1 MARDISELGADVYD
15 DTPKPQHKISP
26 KKRNYIIGLSITAF
40 LLAGAV
46 VGTVILCNTALT
58 DYSNVRNVKYYYT
71 PKSMLEPGEEPTAI
85 LLKLTKS
92 TEEYKYASTFRIPSK
107 VNGYKV
113 VGVAAN
119 AFNGHTEIKKI
130 IMPNSIQ
137 FVGEKAFKGCT
148 NLKSFT
154 WSKNLTSVGMNAFDE
169 TAFYSKLQGDII
181 YDLPNGLC
189 IYVGENY
196 FKENTALVSDNLTAE
211 ETQNVKDNYGA
222 TNIIKFSDC
231 GIKSLSDGI
240 FKDNDKIV
248 YVDLPEYQTAI
259 CKSTFQSCSN
269 LQGFDASHSKVKAI
283 SERAFY
289 ECTKL
294 KSVILGNEVT
304 EIEKQAFAYI
314 AITELPDISH
324 VKTMS
329 TGVFEGCSK
338 VVAVDDYPLSY
349 VPEKMFSGCSSLSS
363 MSWENADEVTS
374 IGTAA
379 FEGTSFTTFVVPKN
393 VATLPENFMKN
404 NKKLTKVSL
413 YGNPD
418 CKIIPGSD
426 VPQKV
431 DEDDPDDDTMTE
443 VESFIDYNGVQH
455 QGTLIGVK
463 SIMSSSFDNCTA
475 LKTIDLYDN
484 DGAHWRGNEG
494 EFTFPYSLRRTDK
507 YSDITNKDNR
517 TFNGTVLTKL
527 IITPNMNNI
536 GSYAFKDAKELV
548 KVELDS
554 HIADKSLF
562 TLNRIYTNAFAGCS
576 KLEEIEVPS
585 SLSNLGSSA
594 FNGCRKLTEIKN
606 FVNTSVD
613 TINASAF
620 KNCSSLSHIDLPACV
635 GSIKNNSFNGTTN
648 LDYLVVPSAV
658 EEIESDSFINC
669 RERELDANDDEIE
682 ITDDSL
688 KMKVFID
695 MTYEKATTNKGPF
708 KKAGDDEKCHDDT
721 TLLLYRLADGEQKV
735 EGRHYWAYN
744 SSNVPEEI

>member
-15 DTPKPQHKISP
+15 DTPKPQHRLSP

-71 PKSMLEPGEEPTAI
+71 PKSMLKEGEEPTAI

-113 VGVAAN
+113 IGVAAN

-196 FKENTALVSDNLTAE
+196 FKENTALVSDNLTSE
-211 ETQNVKDNYGA
+211 EIQSIKKDCGA

-248 YVDLPEYQTAI
+248 YVDLPEYQTGI
-259 CKSTFQSCSN
+259 CKSTFQGCIN
-269 LQGFDASHSKVKAI
+269 LQGFDASHSKVKTI

-289 ECTKL
+289 ECTNL
-294 KSVILGNEVT
+294 KNVVLGNEVT

-314 AITELPDISH
+314 AITELPDITH
-324 VKTMS
+324 VKTMA
-329 TGVFEGCSK
+329 TGVFQGCSK
-338 VVAVDDYPLSY
+338 VKAVNNYPLSY
-349 VPEKMFSGCSSLSS
+349 VPEKMFSGCSSLEN
-363 MSWENADEVTS
+363 MTWENADEVTS
-374 IGTAA
+374 IGSAA
-379 FEGTSFTTFVVPKN
+379 FEGTSFTSFKVPKN
-393 VATLPENFMKN
+393 VATLPETFMKN

-413 YGNPD
+413 YGNPN
-418 CKIIPGSD
+418 CVIIPGSD

-443 VESFIDYNGVQH
+443 VEEFVDYNGVQH
-455 QGTLIGVK
+455 KGTLIGVK
-463 SIMSSSFDNCTA
+463 SIMSSAFENCTS
-475 LKTIDLYDN
+475 LKTIDLYDD
-484 DGAHWRGNEG
+484 DGAHWRGKEG
-494 EFTFPYSLRRTDK
+494 DFTFPYSLRRTDK
-507 YSDITNKDNR
+507 YSDITNKDNK
-517 TFNGTVLTKL
+517 TFSSSVLTKL
-527 IITPNMNNI
+527 IITPNMTNI
-536 GSYAFKDAKELV
+536 GSYAFKDAKDLTE
-548 KVELDS
+548 VELDS
-554 HIADKSLF
+554 NITDKSLF
-562 TLNRIYTNAFAGCS
+562 RLNRIYTNAFAGCT
-576 KLEEIEVPS
+576 KLGKIEVPS
-585 SLSNLGSSA
+585 SLNNLGSSA
-594 FNGCRKLTEIKN
+594 FNGCRNLKEVKN
-606 FVNTSVD
+606 FANTGVD

-620 KNCSSLSHIDLPACV
+620 KNCSSLTHIDLPNVV
-635 GSIKNNSFNGTTN
+635 GSIKNNSFNGTTS
-648 LDYLVVPSAV
+648 LDYLVVPSV
-658 EEIESDSFINC
+658 IEEIESDSFINC
-669 RERELDANDDEIE
+669 RVRELDENEDEIE

-695 MTYEKATTNKGPF
+695 MTYSKATSNKGPF
-708 KKAGDDEKCHDDT
+708 KKAGDDEMSHDDT
-721 TLLLYRLADGEQKV
+721 ALLLYRLGEGEQRV
-735 EGRHYWAYN
+735 EGRHYWDYVN
-744 SSNVPEEI
+744 NVPTEI